1 MLGLALS
8 GPGGTGL
15 LHPSNGPCDK
25 SRKVHIE
32 PWGVI
37 TAGPPGTNY
46 TQDSHCEWL
55 IKGTFYFCSAL
66 ILTAFKHLRLDRTV
80 VATKFKLSKA
90 LRPAPLPKYC
100 PCRLFPIG

>member
-37 TAGPPGTNY
+37 SAGPPGTNY

-55 IKGTFYFCSAL
+55 IKGKFYTCSHIDSL
-66 ILTAFKHLRLDRTV
+66 YKFMFGSNTV
-80 VATKFKLSKA
+80 VATK
-90 LRPAPLPKYC
+90 
-100 PCRLFPIG
+100 

>member
-1 MLGLALS
+1 MLCQWTVLMMGLALS

-37 TAGPPGTNY
+37 SAGPPGTNY

-55 IKGTFYFCSAL
+55 IKGRSL
-66 ILTAFKHLRLDRTV
+66 DLTAFKNYVWIELL
-80 VATKFKLSKA
+80 L
-90 LRPAPLPKYC
+90 
-100 PCRLFPIG
+100 

>member
-1 MLGLALS
+1 MLWKWTVLMLGLALS

-55 IKGTFYFCSAL
+55 IKGKFYTCSHIDSL
-66 ILTAFKHLRLDRTV
+66 
-80 VATKFKLSKA
+80 
-90 LRPAPLPKYC
+90 
-100 PCRLFPIG
+100 